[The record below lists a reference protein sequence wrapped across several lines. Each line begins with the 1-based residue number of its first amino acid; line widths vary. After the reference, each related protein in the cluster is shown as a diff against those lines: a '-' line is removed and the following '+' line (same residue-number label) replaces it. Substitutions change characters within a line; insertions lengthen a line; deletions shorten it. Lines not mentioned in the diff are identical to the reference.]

1 MGSKL
6 EVKNKKQKNKQVGFM
21 QLIVYKHSGV
31 TEIFFNIAYV
41 RYWFL
46 YKSFNTKKKTFL
58 KKERTWALSSRGKSI
73 WVPIFSVQ
81 FCTGTPLFPCFDVL
95 TEAKN
100 STQEPNRRDF
110 EDFLKSIYMSRT
122 YRVIVP
128 HLCASRLFALVPENI
143 TLMYGSVQFSRR
155 PLWHTTSETN
165 GSEPLQVCI

>member
-1 MGSKL
+1 
-6 EVKNKKQKNKQVGFM
+6 M

-46 YKSFNTKKKTFL
+46 YKSFNTKKTFL
-58 KKERTWALSSRGKSI
+58 KKEWTWALSSRGKSI

-95 TEAKN
+95 TEAKS

-110 EDFLKSIYMSRT
+110 EDFLKSIYMSMT
-122 YRVIVP
+122 AGLTGSLSP

-143 TLMYGSVQFSRR
+143 TLMYGSVQFSRW

-165 GSEPLQVCI
+165 CLEPLQVCI

>member
-1 MGSKL
+1 
-6 EVKNKKQKNKQVGFM
+6 M

-46 YKSFNTKKKTFL
+46 YKSFNTKKNFFKK
-58 KKERTWALSSRGKSI
+58 KKEWTWALSSRGKSI

-95 TEAKN
+95 TEAKS

-110 EDFLKSIYMSRT
+110 EDFLKSIYMSMTAGLTGSLSPT
-122 YRVIVP
+122 YVPVDYLHLSLKILPLCTAVCNFPGDLFGTRRVRP
-128 HLCASRLFALVPENI
+128 TAWNHCRCA
-143 TLMYGSVQFSRR
+143 FS
-155 PLWHTTSETN
+155 TSERTKRDLK
-165 GSEPLQVCI
+165 S